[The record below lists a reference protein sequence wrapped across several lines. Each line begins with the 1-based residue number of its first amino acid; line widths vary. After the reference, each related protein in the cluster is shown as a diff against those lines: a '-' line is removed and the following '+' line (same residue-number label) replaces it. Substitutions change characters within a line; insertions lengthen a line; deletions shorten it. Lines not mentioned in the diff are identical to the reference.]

1 MDKWTKSDKKI
12 ARELF
17 ELARERDYKKLVKA
31 IQLKA
36 KNLTTPESIWELRDF
51 LNSKAKEF
59 DQKYDYRYSV
69 LDDVFVNFIR
79 ENLLNFHELQPLSK
93 EKQKQIKHILNILGK
108 LS

>member
-1 MDKWTKSDKKI
+1 MNKWTKSDKKR

-17 ELARERDYKKLVKA
+17 ELARERDYKKLANA

-36 KNLTTPESIWELRDF
+36 KNLTTPESIWDLRDF

-79 ENLLNFHELQPLSK
+79 EDLLNLHELQSLSK
-93 EKQKQIKHILNILGK
+93 EKQERIKSILNLLGK